1 MDQRRTESLNRFLM
15 CRALRKVKNPDQP
28 KKSIPF
34 LHPVRWKFS
43 ISNRSL
49 IIRLGLI
56 GLSLYWHAI
65 APVPY
70 NVGLSA
76 ETTGVIFFIMPLGMV
91 EGELC
96 PCKRWVKQENILEEV

>member
-1 MDQRRTESLNRFLM
+1 LIRR
-15 CRALRKVKNPDQP
+15 AIRKVKNPDQP
-28 KKSIPF
+28 TKSIPF

-56 GLSLYWHAI
+56 GLSLYWHALVS
-65 APVPY
+65 VP
-70 NVGLSA
+70 NNISVDS

-91 EGELC
+91 EGEVC
-96 PCKRWVKQENILEEV
+96 PCKRWVKQENIREEV